1 MHIDTFY
8 RHFEEL
14 QGIVNDT
21 LELIDKIED
30 GQIEIDY
37 ADLKERLEKATENAI
52 FEAQS
57 AKEELK

>member
-14 QGIVNDT
+14 QAIVNDT
-21 LELIDKIED
+21 LEFIDKLDD
-30 GQIEIDY
+30 GQIIPDYSEI
-37 ADLKERLEKATENAI
+37 KERLENATENAI

-57 AKEELK
+57 AKEELE

>member
-14 QGIVNDT
+14 QGIVSDA
-21 LELIDKIED
+21 LEFIDKIED
-30 GQIEIDY
+30 GQIEIEY
-37 ADLKERLEKATENAI
+37 ADLKERLEHAADETI

-57 AKEELK
+57 AKEELR

>member
-14 QGIVNDT
+14 QAIVNDT
-21 LELIDKIED
+21 LEFIDKLED

-37 ADLKERLEKATENAI
+37 ADLKERLEHAADEAI
-52 FEAQS
+52 YEAQS
-57 AKEELK
+57 AKEEL

>member
-14 QGIVNDT
+14 QAIVNDT
-21 LELIDKIED
+21 LEFIDKLED
-30 GQIEIDY
+30 GQIILDYSEIM
-37 ADLKERLEKATENAI
+37 ERLEKATENAI

-57 AKEELK
+57 AKEEL